1 MRVLLVHAVEEIVLL
16 ADRRLQ
22 VLAGDVLAV
31 SVPQHFN
38 HSRQRPHDVTFRLV
52 GPAKEVKLSPMNR
65 SASLSLPVH
74 VLLVIVLQ
82 QELRERAGV
91 AKALNNAVHVARIA
105 QVLQA
110 RQAALLER
118 KRSSRN

>member
-52 GPAKEVKLSPMNR
+52 GPAKETFESNESISQL
-65 SASLSLPVH
+65 
-74 VLLVIVLQ
+74 VLTCS
-82 QELRERAGV
+82 RA
-91 AKALNNAVHVARIA
+91 
-105 QVLQA
+105 
-110 RQAALLER
+110 
-118 KRSSRN
+118 SRNCSPAGTA